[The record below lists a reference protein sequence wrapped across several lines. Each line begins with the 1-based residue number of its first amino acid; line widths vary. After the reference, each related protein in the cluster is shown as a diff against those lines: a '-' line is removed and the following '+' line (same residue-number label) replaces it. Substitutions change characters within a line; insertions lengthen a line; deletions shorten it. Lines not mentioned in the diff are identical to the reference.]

1 MKKKGKRE
9 GGEKGDCGMM
19 GWGKA
24 KEKSGGCVCVCT
36 HVPFGSTRERG
47 RQRRSAVTAGVS
59 NRSQEPQRNLAAS
72 LVNQWAS
79 VSDLIG
85 PGSETDGL
93 FSERI
98 GSCTGRMEGGAAV
111 DYGLVS
117 LSLWL
122 CLVFVCVHICARGS
136 CVCRCVSA
144 SSAPRSCVRVC
155 DRERKMHALIWAM
168 LAVIPLAC
176 QAEDKCQRCGCSERP
191 PSKKYNGLV

>member
-1 MKKKGKRE
+1 M
-9 GGEKGDCGMM
+9 
-19 GWGKA
+19 
-24 KEKSGGCVCVCT
+24 CT

-98 GSCTGRMEGGAAV
+98 GSCTGRMEGGQRWTMASSPSLSDCAWCLCVCTSVLEAAV
-111 DYGLVS
+111 FADAFPLPPPREA
-117 LSLWL
+117 
-122 CLVFVCVHICARGS
+122 VCVCVTCFDLSNVSGDSTGMSGRGQ
-136 CVCRCVSA
+136 
-144 SSAPRSCVRVC
+144 
-155 DRERKMHALIWAM
+155 M
-168 LAVIPLAC
+168 
-176 QAEDKCQRCGCSERP
+176 SEMW
-191 PSKKYNGLV
+191 LL

>member
-1 MKKKGKRE
+1 MTVGWWDEGRQKR
-9 GGEKGDCGMM
+9 KVGDVCL
-19 GWGKA
+19 
-24 KEKSGGCVCVCT
+24 CVCT
-36 HVPFGSTRERG
+36 HVPFGSTREKG

-98 GSCTGRMEGGAAV
+98 GSCTGRLEGGSG
-111 DYGLVS
+111 GLWPRLP
-117 LSLWL
+117 LSLTE
-122 CLVFVCVHICARGS
+122 VFVCVHICARGS

-144 SSAPRSCVRVC
+144 SSAPRSCVKNACFDLNNVSGDSTGMSGRGQMS
-155 DRERKMHALIWAM
+155 EMWLLWTP
-168 LAVIPLAC
+168 PL
-176 QAEDKCQRCGCSERP
+176 
-191 PSKKYNGLV
+191 KKV

>member
-1 MKKKGKRE
+1 MKKGGRREGWLWDDGMREGKRE
-9 GGEKGDCGMM
+9 KWGM
-19 GWGKA
+19 
-24 KEKSGGCVCVCT
+24 CVCMCT
-36 HVPFGSTRERG
+36 HVPFGSTREKG

-98 GSCTGRMEGGAAV
+98 GSCTGRLEGGSG
-111 DYGLVS
+111 GLWPRLP
-117 LSLWL
+117 LSLTE
-122 CLVFVCVHICARGS
+122 VFVCVHICARGS

-144 SSAPRSCVRVC
+144 SSAPRSCVRVR
-155 DRERKMHALIWAM
+155 DRERKMHALIWTM

>member
-59 NRSQEPQRNLAAS
+59 NRSQEPQWNLAAS

-98 GSCTGRMEGGAAV
+98 GSCTGRMEGGQRWTMASSPSLSDCAWCLCVCTSVLEAAV
-111 DYGLVS
+111 FADAFPLPPPREA
-117 LSLWL
+117 
-122 CLVFVCVHICARGS
+122 VCV
-136 CVCRCVSA
+136 CVTEKEKC
-144 SSAPRSCVRVC
+144 
-155 DRERKMHALIWAM
+155 M
-168 LAVIPLAC
+168 LWFEQC
-176 QAEDKCQRCGCSERP
+176 
-191 PSKKYNGLV
+191 